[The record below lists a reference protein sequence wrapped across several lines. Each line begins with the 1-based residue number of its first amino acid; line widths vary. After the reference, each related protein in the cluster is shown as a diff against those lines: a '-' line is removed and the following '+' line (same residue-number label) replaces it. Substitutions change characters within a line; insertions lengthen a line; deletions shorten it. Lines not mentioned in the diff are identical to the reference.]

1 MPKQETPAT
10 TTAVEERPRGA
21 RRSTPVRGSRHVP
34 LPVVVP
40 LLFVVLL
47 GTVCL
52 AVSVGS
58 VGVRPATVVKVVA
71 DHLIGTGTPAAVM
84 DDQIVWNLR
93 LPRVLLAAAVGAG
106 LAVVGV
112 TLQATVRN
120 PLADLQVQDVGAD
133 DTLGALGLDSLGAMR
148 LAARL
153 RGAYA
158 LDLAVSDLPATR
170 TVAELARAVEAAR
183 PVAGEGAR

>member
-21 RRSTPVRGSRHVP
+21 RRSTPVRGSRHAP

-58 VGVRPATVVKVVA
+58 VGVRPATVVKVIA

-120 PLADLQVQDVGAD
+120 PLADPYVLGVSAGAGLMASIVI
-133 DTLGALGLDSLGAMR
+133 TLGSVAVAGLSTS
-148 LAARL
+148 AAAFVGRSW
-153 RGAYA
+153 RWSRSSASRAGR
-158 LDLAVSDLPATR
+158 AVSS
-170 TVAELARAVEAAR
+170 RAGCCS
-183 PVAGEGAR
+183 PG

>member
-10 TTAVEERPRGA
+10 ATADEERPRGA
-21 RRSTPVRGSRHVP
+21 RRSAPVRGSRHVP

-58 VGVRPATVVKVVA
+58 VGVRPATVVKVIA
-71 DHLIGTGTPAAVM
+71 DHLTGVGTPAAVM

-112 TLQATVRN
+112 TPCRRPSAIRSPTPSVLGVSA
-120 PLADLQVQDVGAD
+120 GAGLMASIVI
-133 DTLGALGLDSLGAMR
+133 TLDRSRWPACRHRPRPSSGRSWRWSRFSASRAGR
-148 LAARL
+148 
-153 RGAYA
+153 
-158 LDLAVSDLPATR
+158 AVSS
-170 TVAELARAVEAAR
+170 RAGCCS
-183 PVAGEGAR
+183 PG